1 MEYTFQA
8 LLVQKNASRLINEL
22 LFTLTEV
29 PFDTADLKMTGDG
42 ISTLTRDPEIW
53 DVTKWSDEETM
64 NEYKAKITDL
74 RDLISEI
81 KKDNAFRG
89 ETVETLKKIQM
100 IFQDPISEWLCKSL
114 KIDMDGRPC
123 TPWAPDLLWYSL
135 S

>member
-42 ISTLTRDPEIW
+42 ISALTRDPEIW

-64 NEYKAKITDL
+64 NEYKAKIEVL
-74 RDLISEI
+74 RMLFDWSE
-81 KKDNAFRG
+81 
-89 ETVETLKKIQM
+89 M
-100 IFQDPISEWLCKSL
+100 IESGNW
-114 KIDMDGRPC
+114 
-123 TPWAPDLLWYSL
+123 
-135 S
+135 

>member
-64 NEYKAKITDL
+64 NEYKAKIEVL
-74 RDLISEI
+74 RMLFDWSEMI
-81 KKDNAFRG
+81 
-89 ETVETLKKIQM
+89 ETGN
-100 IFQDPISEWLCKSL
+100 W
-114 KIDMDGRPC
+114 
-123 TPWAPDLLWYSL
+123 
-135 S
+135 